1 MGKLPPHS
9 FSSSAGAVRHVH
21 HVGNAPYGDVNRH
34 GRKSLDYN
42 WSILKVTI
50 WQIKSMF
57 FSEFD
62 NKHIH
67 IGNNEINCR
76 SHFFS
81 TEIRQCIYFQHKH
94 LSNCI
99 TNTSIGPYSKDSLTQ
114 VVCNDHVSNDILSKF
129 KRDINVRKF
138 SFTQQLF
145 LNLLTITEPVSTY
158 KIA

>member
-1 MGKLPPHS
+1 M
-9 FSSSAGAVRHVH
+9 VV
-21 HVGNAPYGDVNRH
+21 VC
-34 GRKSLDYN
+34 RKSLYYN

-67 IGNNEINCR
+67 IRNNQINYR

-81 TEIRQCIYFQHKH
+81 TEIRQCIYFPYKH
-94 LSNCI
+94 LSNCV
-99 TNTSIGPYSKDSLTQ
+99 TNTSIGPNSKDSLKQ
-114 VVCNDHVSNDILSKF
+114 VVHNDHWRENVTCVHHVSNDLLSKF
-129 KRDINVRKF
+129 KRDVRKF
-138 SFTQQLF
+138 PFTQPF

-158 KIA
+158 KIV